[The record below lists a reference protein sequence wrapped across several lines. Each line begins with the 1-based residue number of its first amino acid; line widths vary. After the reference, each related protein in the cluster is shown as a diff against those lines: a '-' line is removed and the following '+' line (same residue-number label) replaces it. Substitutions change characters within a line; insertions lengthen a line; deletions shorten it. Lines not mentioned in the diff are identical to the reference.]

1 MHVARGVWLSL
12 DVLCSSPH
20 NPNNR
25 LTMASLIDHSPLST
39 SARLPAPAQN
49 GSSTKA
55 APSISPIPSF
65 QLCELVGNIETEL
78 LVQTFDDRIVV
89 AITQNGKMGCMVRF
103 GFPLHLGA

>member
-1 MHVARGVWLSL
+1 MV
-12 DVLCSSPH
+12 
-20 NPNNR
+20 
-25 LTMASLIDHSPLST
+25 SLIDHSPLST

-89 AITQNGKMGCMVRF
+89 VITQNGKMGCMVRF